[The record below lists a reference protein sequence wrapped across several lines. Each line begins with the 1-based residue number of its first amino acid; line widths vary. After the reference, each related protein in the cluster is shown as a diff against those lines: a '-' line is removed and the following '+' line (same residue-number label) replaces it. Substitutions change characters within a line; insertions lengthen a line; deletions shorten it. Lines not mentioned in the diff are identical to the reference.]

1 MKKWIS
7 VLTVLV
13 MLCVT
18 CLSVAA
24 APSPSKNTIAQ
35 SGTVVTSDGEKLSID
50 NPVDLSKYLLVEDT
64 DELQAEKIQN
74 YLNVAVFKVTMI
86 NIKSAEVIIY
96 VPGIKAT
103 DTIIVRKYVK
113 DSTTAKAE
121 TQSDSVIRTS
131 NSEKK
136 VNSGALLCSN
146 EPVAKAYAEK
156 GVTTYTQ
163 MASNAEV
170 NTATAPTTGGKW
182 VDIAAEVVGDNLI
195 KIALTE
201 STFIEVLK
209 LDTSNSNNN
218 NGNNNGNNNSGN
230 TGNGTVTKPGSTA
243 KPGSTTTRPGT
254 TTSTTTSKPAGANT
268 SKKAPKT
275 GEGNALPVACAVFA
289 GCAAGIAVCGM
300 RQRRKTK

>member
-24 APSPSKNTIAQ
+24 APSPSKDTIAQ
-35 SGTVVTSDGEKLSID
+35 SGTVVTNDGEKLSID
-50 NPVDLSKYLLVEDT
+50 NPDDLSKYLQVKDT

-131 NSEKK
+131 DSEKK
-136 VNSGALLCSN
+136 GNSGALLCSN
-146 EPVAKAYAEK
+146 EPVAKAYAKK

-218 NGNNNGNNNSGN
+218 TGNNHGNNNSGN

>member
-7 VLTVLV
+7 VLTVMV

-18 CLSVAA
+18 CLSAAA

-35 SGTVVTSDGEKLSID
+35 SGTIVTKDGEKISID
-50 NPVDLSKYLLVEDT
+50 NPVDLSKYLQVEDT
-64 DELQAEKIQN
+64 DELKAEEIQN

-131 NSEKK
+131 DSEKK

-163 MASNAEV
+163 TASNAEV

-230 TGNGTVTKPGSTA
+230 TGNGTVTKPGSAT
-243 KPGSTTTRPGT
+243 KPGSTTTKPGT

>member
-7 VLTVLV
+7 VLTVMV

-18 CLSVAA
+18 CLSAAA

-35 SGTVVTSDGEKLSID
+35 SGTVVTKDGEKISID
-50 NPVDLSKYLLVEDT
+50 NPVDLSKYLQVEDT
-64 DELQAEKIQN
+64 DELKAEEIQN

-131 NSEKK
+131 DSKKK

-163 MASNAEV
+163 TASNAEV
-170 NTATAPTTGGKW
+170 NTETAPTTGGKW

-243 KPGSTTTRPGT
+243 KPGSTTTKPGT

-275 GEGNALPVACAVFA
+275 GEGNAFPVACAVFA

>member
-18 CLSVAA
+18 CLSAAA

-35 SGTVVTSDGEKLSID
+35 SGTVVTKDGEKISID
-50 NPVDLSKYLLVEDT
+50 NPVDLSKYLQVEDT
-64 DELQAEKIQN
+64 DELKAEEIQN

-131 NSEKK
+131 DSEKK

-163 MASNAEV
+163 TASNAEV

-243 KPGSTTTRPGT
+243 KPGSTTTKPGT

>member
-18 CLSVAA
+18 CLSAAA

-35 SGTVVTSDGEKLSID
+35 SGTIVTNNGEKLSID
-50 NPVDLSKYLLVEDT
+50 NPVDLSKYLQVEDT
-64 DELQAEKIQN
+64 NELKAEEIQN

-86 NIKSAEVIIY
+86 NIKSAEVTIY

-121 TQSDSVIRTS
+121 TQPDSVICTS
-131 NSEKK
+131 DSEKK

-163 MASNAEV
+163 TASNVEV
-170 NTATAPTTGGKW
+170 STETAPTTGGKW

-230 TGNGTVTKPGSTA
+230 TGNGTVTKPGNTT
-243 KPGSTTTRPGT
+243 KPGSTTTKPGT

-275 GEGNALPVACAVFA
+275 GEGNAFPVACAVFA

>member
-50 NPVDLSKYLLVEDT
+50 NPDDLSKYLQVKDT

-218 NGNNNGNNNSGN
+218 NNNGNNNSGN

-289 GCAAGIAVCGM
+289 GCVAGIAVCGM

>member
-7 VLTVLV
+7 VLTVMV

-18 CLSVAA
+18 CLSAAA

-35 SGTVVTSDGEKLSID
+35 SGTIVTKDGEKISID
-50 NPVDLSKYLLVEDT
+50 NPVDLSKYLQVEDT
-64 DELQAEKIQN
+64 DELKAEEIQN

-131 NSEKK
+131 DSEKK

-163 MASNAEV
+163 TASNAEV

>member
-18 CLSVAA
+18 CLSAAA
-24 APSPSKNTIAQ
+24 APSPSKDTIAQ
-35 SGTVVTSDGEKLSID
+35 SGTVVTEDGEKLSID

-131 NSEKK
+131 NSEKNG
-136 VNSGALLCSN
+136 NSGALLCSN

-218 NGNNNGNNNSGN
+218 NNNGNNNSGN

-275 GEGNALPVACAVFA
+275 GEGSALPVACAVFA
-289 GCAAGIAVCGM
+289 GCAAGIVVCGM

>member
-7 VLTVLV
+7 VLTVMV

-18 CLSVAA
+18 CLSAAA
-24 APSPSKNTIAQ
+24 APSPSRGTIAQ
-35 SGTVVTSDGEKLSID
+35 SGTVVTNNGEKISID
-50 NPVDLSKYLLVEDT
+50 NSDDLSKYLQVEDT
-64 DELQAEKIQN
+64 NELKAEEIQN

-131 NSEKK
+131 DSEKK

-163 MASNAEV
+163 TASNAEV
-170 NTATAPTTGGKW
+170 NTTTAPTTGGKW

-243 KPGSTTTRPGT
+243 KPGSTTTKPGT

-275 GEGNALPVACAVFA
+275 GEGNAFPAACAVFA

>member
-18 CLSVAA
+18 CLSAAA

-35 SGTVVTSDGEKLSID
+35 SGTVVTEDGEKLSID

-254 TTSTTTSKPAGANT
+254 TASTTTSKPAGANT

-275 GEGNALPVACAVFA
+275 GEGNALPVVCAVFA

>member
-7 VLTVLV
+7 VLTVMV

-18 CLSVAA
+18 CLSAAA
-24 APSPSKNTIAQ
+24 APSPSKDTIAQ
-35 SGTVVTSDGEKLSID
+35 SGTVVTNDGEKISID
-50 NPVDLSKYLLVEDT
+50 NPDDLSKYLQVKDT
-64 DELQAEKIQN
+64 DELQAEEIQN

-136 VNSGALLCSN
+136 GNSGALLCSN

-182 VDIAAEVVGDNLI
+182 VDIAAEVVGDNMI

-218 NGNNNGNNNSGN
+218 NNNGNNNSGN

-275 GEGNALPVACAVFA
+275 GEGNAFPVACAVFA

>member
-24 APSPSKNTIAQ
+24 APSPSKDTIAQ
-35 SGTVVTSDGEKLSID
+35 SGTVVTNDGEKLSID
-50 NPVDLSKYLLVEDT
+50 NPDDLSKYLQVKDT

-103 DTIIVRKYVK
+103 DTVIVRKYVK

-136 VNSGALLCSN
+136 GNSGALLCSN

-170 NTATAPTTGGKW
+170 NTATAPTIGGKW

-218 NGNNNGNNNSGN
+218 NGNNNSGN

-243 KPGSTTTRPGT
+243 KPGSTTNRPGT

>member
-18 CLSVAA
+18 CLSAAA

-35 SGTVVTSDGEKLSID
+35 SGTIVTNNGEKLSID

-64 DELQAEKIQN
+64 DELKAEEIQN

-131 NSEKK
+131 DNKKK

-163 MASNAEV
+163 TASNAEV
-170 NTATAPTTGGKW
+170 NTTTAPTTGGKW

-243 KPGSTTTRPGT
+243 KPGSTTTKPGT

-275 GEGNALPVACAVFA
+275 GEGNAFPVACAVFA

>member
-24 APSPSKNTIAQ
+24 APSPSKDTIAQ
-35 SGTVVTSDGEKLSID
+35 SGTVVTKDGEKISID
-50 NPVDLSKYLLVEDT
+50 NPVDLSKYLQVEDT
-64 DELQAEKIQN
+64 DELKAEEIQN

-131 NSEKK
+131 DSEKK

-163 MASNAEV
+163 TASNAEV

-218 NGNNNGNNNSGN
+218 NGNNNSGN

-243 KPGSTTTRPGT
+243 KPGSTTNRPGT

>member
-18 CLSVAA
+18 CLSAAA

-35 SGTVVTSDGEKLSID
+35 SGTVVTKDGEKISID
-50 NPVDLSKYLLVEDT
+50 NPVDLSKYLQVEDT
-64 DELQAEKIQN
+64 DELKAEEIQN

-131 NSEKK
+131 DSEKK

-163 MASNAEV
+163 TASNAEV
-170 NTATAPTTGGKW
+170 NTETAPTTGGKW

-218 NGNNNGNNNSGN
+218 N
-230 TGNGTVTKPGSTA
+230 V
-243 KPGSTTTRPGT
+243 
-254 TTSTTTSKPAGANT
+254 GA
-268 SKKAPKT
+268 
-275 GEGNALPVACAVFA
+275 
-289 GCAAGIAVCGM
+289 
-300 RQRRKTK
+300 

>member
-18 CLSVAA
+18 CLSAAA
-24 APSPSKNTIAQ
+24 APSPSKDTIAQ
-35 SGTVVTSDGEKLSID
+35 SGTVVTEDGEKLSID

-131 NSEKK
+131 NSEKNG
-136 VNSGALLCSN
+136 NSGALLCSN

-218 NGNNNGNNNSGN
+218 NNNGNNNSGN

-275 GEGNALPVACAVFA
+275 GDQPPV
-289 GCAAGIAVCGM
+289 
-300 RQRRKTK
+300 K

>member
-18 CLSVAA
+18 CLSAAA

-35 SGTVVTSDGEKLSID
+35 SGTIVTNNGEKLSID

-136 VNSGALLCSN
+136 VNSGALICSN

-243 KPGSTTTRPGT
+243 KPGSTTTKPGT

>member
-35 SGTVVTSDGEKLSID
+35 SGTVVTNNGEKLSID
-50 NPVDLSKYLLVEDT
+50 NPVDLSKYLQVEDT
-64 DELQAEKIQN
+64 NELKAEEIQN

-131 NSEKK
+131 DSKKK

-163 MASNAEV
+163 TASNAEV
-170 NTATAPTTGGKW
+170 NTETAPTTGGKW

-230 TGNGTVTKPGSTA
+230 TGNGTVTKPGNTT
-243 KPGSTTTRPGT
+243 KPGSTTTKPGT

>member
-24 APSPSKNTIAQ
+24 APSPSKDTIAQ
-35 SGTVVTSDGEKLSID
+35 SGTVVTNDGEKLSID
-50 NPVDLSKYLLVEDT
+50 NPDDLSKYLQVKDT

-96 VPGIKAT
+96 VPGIKAI

>member
-7 VLTVLV
+7 VLTVMV

-18 CLSVAA
+18 CLSAAA

-35 SGTVVTSDGEKLSID
+35 SGTVVTKDGEKISID
-50 NPVDLSKYLLVEDT
+50 NPVDLSKYLQVEDT
-64 DELQAEKIQN
+64 DELKAEEIQN

-131 NSEKK
+131 DSEKK

-163 MASNAEV
+163 TASNAEV

>member
-24 APSPSKNTIAQ
+24 APSPSKDTIAQ
-35 SGTVVTSDGEKLSID
+35 SGTVVTNDGEKLSID
-50 NPVDLSKYLLVEDT
+50 NPDDLSKYLQVKDT

>member
-7 VLTVLV
+7 VLTVMV

-18 CLSVAA
+18 CLSAAA

-35 SGTVVTSDGEKLSID
+35 SGTVVTKDGEKISID
-50 NPVDLSKYLLVEDT
+50 NPVDLSKYLQVEDT
-64 DELQAEKIQN
+64 DELKAEEIQN

-131 NSEKK
+131 DSEKK

-163 MASNAEV
+163 TASNAEV

-243 KPGSTTTRPGT
+243 KPGSTTTKPGT

>member
-35 SGTVVTSDGEKLSID
+35 SGTVVTEDGEKISID

-64 DELQAEKIQN
+64 DELKAEEIQN

-121 TQSDSVIRTS
+121 TQPDSVIRTS
-131 NSEKK
+131 DSEKK
-136 VNSGALLCSN
+136 VNSGVLLCSN

-163 MASNAEV
+163 TASNAEV

-218 NGNNNGNNNSGN
+218 NGNNNGNNN
-230 TGNGTVTKPGSTA
+230 
-243 KPGSTTTRPGT
+243 
-254 TTSTTTSKPAGANT
+254 
-268 SKKAPKT
+268 
-275 GEGNALPVACAVFA
+275 
-289 GCAAGIAVCGM
+289 
-300 RQRRKTK
+300 

>member
-7 VLTVLV
+7 VLTVMV

-18 CLSVAA
+18 CLSAAA
-24 APSPSKNTIAQ
+24 APSPSKYTIAQ
-35 SGTVVTSDGEKLSID
+35 SGTVVTNDGEKLSID
-50 NPVDLSKYLLVEDT
+50 NPDDLSKYLLVEDT
-64 DELQAEKIQN
+64 NELKAEEIQN
-74 YLNVAVFKVTMI
+74 YLTVAVFKATLI

-103 DTIIVRKYVK
+103 DTVIVRKYVK

-136 VNSGALLCSN
+136 GNSGALLCSN

-163 MASNAEV
+163 MASNTEV

-209 LDTSNSNNN
+209 LDTSNSN
-218 NGNNNGNNNSGN
+218 NNNGNNNSGN

>member
-18 CLSVAA
+18 CLSAAA

-35 SGTVVTSDGEKLSID
+35 SGTVVTKDGEKLSID
-50 NPVDLSKYLLVEDT
+50 NPVDLSKYLQVEDT
-64 DELQAEKIQN
+64 NELKAEEIQN

-131 NSEKK
+131 DSEKK

-163 MASNAEV
+163 TASNAEV

-243 KPGSTTTRPGT
+243 KPGSTTTKPGT

-275 GEGNALPVACAVFA
+275 GEGNAFPVACAVFA

>member
-7 VLTVLV
+7 VLTVMV

-18 CLSVAA
+18 CLSAAA

-35 SGTVVTSDGEKLSID
+35 SGTVVTKDGEKISID
-50 NPVDLSKYLLVEDT
+50 NPVDLSKYLQVEDT
-64 DELQAEKIQN
+64 DELKAEEIQN

-131 NSEKK
+131 DSEKK

-163 MASNAEV
+163 TASNAEV

-230 TGNGTVTKPGSTA
+230 TGNGTVTKPGSAT
-243 KPGSTTTRPGT
+243 KPGSTTTKPGT

>member
-18 CLSVAA
+18 CLSAAA

-35 SGTVVTSDGEKLSID
+35 SGTVVTKDGEKISID
-50 NPVDLSKYLLVEDT
+50 NPVDLSKYLQVEDT
-64 DELQAEKIQN
+64 NELKAEEIQN

-131 NSEKK
+131 DSEKK
-136 VNSGALLCSN
+136 VDSGALLCSN

-163 MASNAEV
+163 TASNAEV
-170 NTATAPTTGGKW
+170 NTETAPTTGGKW

-243 KPGSTTTRPGT
+243 KPGSTTTKPGT

-275 GEGNALPVACAVFA
+275 GEGNAFPVACAVFA

>member
-18 CLSVAA
+18 CLSAAA

-35 SGTVVTSDGEKLSID
+35 SGTVVTKDGEKISID
-50 NPVDLSKYLLVEDT
+50 NPVDLSKYLQVEDT
-64 DELQAEKIQN
+64 NELKAEEIQN

-131 NSEKK
+131 DSKKK

-163 MASNAEV
+163 TASNAEV
-170 NTATAPTTGGKW
+170 NTETAPTTGGKW

-243 KPGSTTTRPGT
+243 KPGSTTTKPGT

>member
-24 APSPSKNTIAQ
+24 APSPSKDTIAQ
-35 SGTVVTSDGEKLSID
+35 SGTVVTNDGEKLSID
-50 NPVDLSKYLLVEDT
+50 NPDDLSKYLQVKDT

-103 DTIIVRKYVK
+103 DTIIVRKCVK

>member
-18 CLSVAA
+18 CLSAAA

-35 SGTVVTSDGEKLSID
+35 SGTIVTNNGEKLSID
-50 NPVDLSKYLLVEDT
+50 NPVDLSKYLQVEDT
-64 DELQAEKIQN
+64 NELKAEEIQN

-131 NSEKK
+131 DSEKK

-243 KPGSTTTRPGT
+243 KPGSTTTKPGT

-275 GEGNALPVACAVFA
+275 GEGNAFPVACAVFA

>member
-18 CLSVAA
+18 CLSAAA

-35 SGTVVTSDGEKLSID
+35 SGTIVTNNGEKLSID

-64 DELQAEKIQN
+64 DELKAEEIQN

-131 NSEKK
+131 DNKK
-136 VNSGALLCSN
+136 KGNSGALLCSN

-163 MASNAEV
+163 TASNAEV
-170 NTATAPTTGGKW
+170 NTTTAPTTGGKW

-243 KPGSTTTRPGT
+243 KPGSTTTKPGT

-275 GEGNALPVACAVFA
+275 GEGNTLPVACAVFA

>member
-35 SGTVVTSDGEKLSID
+35 SGTVVTKDGEKISID
-50 NPVDLSKYLLVEDT
+50 NPVDLSKYLQVEDT
-64 DELQAEKIQN
+64 DELKAEEIQN

-131 NSEKK
+131 DSEKK

-163 MASNAEV
+163 TASNAEV
-170 NTATAPTTGGKW
+170 NTETAPTTGGKW

>member
-131 NSEKK
+131 NSEKN

-170 NTATAPTTGGKW
+170 NTETAPTTGGKW

-243 KPGSTTTRPGT
+243 KPGSTITRPGT

>member
-7 VLTVLV
+7 VLTVRV

-24 APSPSKNTIAQ
+24 APSPSKDTIAQ
-35 SGTVVTSDGEKLSID
+35 SGTVVTNDGEKLSID
-50 NPVDLSKYLLVEDT
+50 NPDDLSKYLQVKDT